1 MARISRTS
9 LLFVSFAVALIG
21 PRMAAGAKRPAAPP
35 PPSRMEKLARVL
47 ALEDTR
53 NLGDGELE
61 RYLRDPDRSLRRRA
75 ALAAGR
81 IADPKVVPVLV
92 ELMNDQEPEV
102 RQMTAF
108 ALGLVGDRGA
118 VDRLRASLKDGD
130 TAVRAR
136 SAEALGRIGDKRA
149 GPDLAAFVLGA
160 IPHGAAV
167 VTVRGDD
174 PASASDPWVELRLG
188 LFALAGL
195 KDQVAAES
203 VLLVGGK
210 PRFDW
215 WAATWTAMRLE
226 LPSLK
231 PLLVSAASSSDPYS
245 RALAARGLAALKDPG
260 VIDTLT
266 GLARDVD
273 EQVATSALKAL
284 GVLADAR
291 GTAVAASTLASTSP
305 IVRRAALRALAV
317 LPGDRALRARIV
329 PYVGDKEPSMRGAAL
344 RALARADGDE
354 FALVLSGLDPDPDWT
369 VRADLAG
376 ALGDLGGE
384 VGASLLFTMLKD
396 PDPRVLPAVLEGL
409 RVARGQDATDTLR
422 RHLEH
427 ADPAV
432 RSAAAE
438 GLAALKAQGLGEA
451 LSAAY
456 RTSLPDP
463 DPAARL
469 AILAALGVQKDAAA
483 RATLQEAA
491 KSDPARVV
499 RARAAEVL
507 RAAGEADPPA
517 PGPEPRLRPAADYRL
532 AMEPYDTN
540 PGLAL
545 YSPRAILH
553 TRRGKIEILL
563 DVVETPLTTRSFVDL
578 ARRGFFDGLSFH
590 RVEPNFVVQG
600 GCPRGDGNGGPGYTL
615 RGEIGQRPYGRG
627 AVGMAL
633 SGKDT
638 GGSQFFITHSP
649 QPHLDGGYTLFGRV
663 TRGMEFVDQI
673 RPGDVIDH
681 VEIWTGRP

>member
-1 MARISRTS
+1 M
-9 LLFVSFAVALIG
+9 
-21 PRMAAGAKRPAAPP
+21 
-35 PPSRMEKLARVL
+35 
-47 ALEDTR
+47 
-53 NLGDGELE
+53 
-61 RYLRDPDRSLRRRA
+61 
-75 ALAAGR
+75 
-81 IADPKVVPVLV
+81 
-92 ELMNDQEPEV
+92 
-102 RQMTAF
+102 
-108 ALGLVGDRGA
+108 
-118 VDRLRASLKDGD
+118 
-130 TAVRAR
+130 
-136 SAEALGRIGDKRA
+136 
-149 GPDLAAFVLGA
+149 
-160 IPHGAAV
+160 
-167 VTVRGDD
+167 
-174 PASASDPWVELRLG
+174 
-188 LFALAGL
+188 
-195 KDQVAAES
+195 
-203 VLLVGGK
+203 
-210 PRFDW
+210 
-215 WAATWTAMRLE
+215 
-226 LPSLK
+226 
-231 PLLVSAASSSDPYS
+231 
-245 RALAARGLAALKDPG
+245 
-260 VIDTLT
+260 
-266 GLARDVD
+266 
-273 EQVATSALKAL
+273 ATSALKAL

-291 GTAVAASTLASTSP
+291 GTAVAASLLASTSP
-305 IVRRAALRALAV
+305 VVRRAALRALAV

-329 PYVGDKEPSMRGAAL
+329 PYVGDKEPWMRGAAL

-354 FALVLSGLDPDPDWT
+354 FALVLSGLDPDSDWT

-427 ADPAV
+427 SDRAV
-432 RSAAAE
+432 RSAAAD

-451 LSAAY
+451 LTAAY

-463 DPAARL
+463 DPDARL
-469 AILAALGVQKDAAA
+469 AILAALGAQKDATA

-499 RARAAEVL
+499 RARAADVL
-507 RAAGEADPPA
+507 RAAGETDPPA

-532 AMEPYDTN
+532 AMEPYDTT

-578 ARRGFFDGLSFH
+578 ARRGFYDGLSFH

-615 RGEIGQRPYGRG
+615 RCEIGQRPYGRG

-638 GGSQFFITHSP
+638 GGSQFFITHSAATAP
-649 QPHLDGGYTLFGRV
+649 GRRLHPVRKGNERHGGRRPDPSRRRDRARGDLDRPPMKKGVIAHPLFVADETALLLLGLLLRGRLLRLLHRLSPSSRLFGSVCR
-663 TRGMEFVDQI
+663 RYRAPSAHEKNG
-673 RPGDVIDH
+673 G
-681 VEIWTGRP
+681 